1 MPKKKRSTSRKNS
14 SIFSKK
20 AFTILSVAAFL
31 VLTPLFI
38 YLSAKDF
45 AGITT
50 KSPTETNGR
59 ARNIRPIQESG
70 TAVAATREDN
80 LTEID
85 NASSEV
91 NGNWRG
97 VCSKNSVQSVADFRK
112 IVENDPVLSL
122 HFAGFNWQK
131 AVIGKQA
138 EETRMYVTHR
148 KGAVIKETSN
158 PIRLPKGDGY
168 ITDGVRSARTYCC
181 NDISMTPSAGV
192 PDLTPSAGIPPAVP
206 PAGPF
211 FTSIPAVASPVALAA
226 PFLTPYTPSSD
237 IPAFDP
243 DDPDDPAPDP
253 EPTPI
258 PEPGAL
264 LLASI
269 GLAALVLAGRKTR
282 RADAAKNGRP
292 GS

>member
-20 AFTILSVAAFL
+20 AFTTLSAAAAFL
-31 VLTPLFI
+31 ALTPVFV
-38 YLSAKDF
+38 YLSAK
-45 AGITT
+45 AYEGIAA
-50 KSPTETNGR
+50 KLPTETTGA

-70 TAVAATREDN
+70 AAEAATREDN

-131 AVIGKQA
+131 AVIRKQA
-138 EETRMYVTHR
+138 EETHMYVTHR
-148 KGAVIKETSN
+148 KGVVIKETSH

-192 PDLTPSAGIPPAVP
+192 PDLTPSAGFPATAA

-211 FTSIPAVASPVALAA
+211 FTNIPSTASPVALAV
-226 PFLTPYTPSSD
+226 PFLTPYTPSYD
-237 IPAFDP
+237 IPTFDP
-243 DDPDDPAPDP
+243 SPTPDP
-253 EPTPI
+253 TPDPTPV

-264 LLASI
+264 PLASI
-269 GLAALVLAGRKTR
+269 ALAALVLAARNAR
-282 RADAAKNGRP
+282 RADTVKNERA
-292 GS
+292 S